1 MATIDS
7 LIELTERGN
16 AQVNNRQFSR
26 MDFNAKALI
35 TYADSSFTATVENLS
50 LKGLFVK
57 TDQRIPLEETVNI
70 LLTFSGSNGNVSLTL
85 EGKVVRI
92 TDDGIGLNFKKIS
105 IDYLEQTL
113 NDRGDCSE
121 TDCQFIGELCQAV

>member
-1 MATIDS
+1 
-7 LIELTERGN
+7 
-16 AQVNNRQFSR
+16 
-26 MDFNAKALI
+26 MDFNARALI
-35 TYADSSFTATVENLS
+35 TYADSSFTGTVENLS

-92 TDDGIGLNFKKIS
+92 TEDGIGLNFKKIS
-105 IDYLEQTL
+105 IDSLEQTL
-113 NDRGDCSE
+113 ADSGECAD
-121 TDCQFIGELCQAV
+121 TDCRFVGELCQAAV